1 MSLSALQLAGTSAL
15 ALLTG
20 SGDLAHA
27 LPVVFDESALL
38 RASPC
43 ANALSMP
50 SRTVECGVGVDDEFE
65 PHRLALDHRWKT
77 KRTASD
83 VLTELLD
90 VDGIRVVA
98 DGRVWDRPDN
108 LVLRHDFA
116 SDTPLHLY
124 CAAGI
129 DRTVYLDSRALSPV
143 SGRLAR
149 RQRSVGMLAEVG
161 ASWRLTEQLNI
172 ETDIR
177 WMDLS
182 RDARLVRTD
191 AGWVSG
197 DPLGLTLS
205 LVWRGR

>member
-1 MSLSALQLAGTSAL
+1 MSLSTLQLAGTSAL
-15 ALLTG
+15 ALFAG
-20 SGDLAHA
+20 SGDVAHA
-27 LPVVFDESALL
+27 APIVFDESAFL
-38 RASPC
+38 RASSC
-43 ANALSMP
+43 ANVLTMP
-50 SRTVECGVGVDDEFE
+50 RTAVECGVGVDEDVE
-65 PHRLALDHRWKT
+65 PHRLALDHSWKT

-98 DGRVWDRPDN
+98 DRHVWNRPDN

-129 DRTVYLDSRALSPV
+129 DRTVYLDARALSAA
-143 SGRLAR
+143 SGFSAR
-149 RQRSVGMLAEVG
+149 RQRSVGMMAEAG
-161 ASWRLTEQLNI
+161 ASWRLTGQLNV

-177 WMDLS
+177 WLDSS
-182 RDARLVRTD
+182 RNARLMRTE

-205 LVWRGR
+205 LVWRGK

>member
-1 MSLSALQLAGTSAL
+1 MGLFTLPLAGTSAL
-15 ALLTG
+15 ALFAG
-20 SGDLAHA
+20 SGDVAHA
-27 LPVVFDESALL
+27 LPIVFDESALQ
-38 RASPC
+38 RAS
-43 ANALSMP
+43 
-50 SRTVECGVGVDDEFE
+50 DDNFD
-65 PHRLALDHRWKT
+65 PHHLALDHSWKT

-98 DGRVWDRPDN
+98 DRHVWDRPDN

-129 DRTVYLDSRALSPV
+129 DRTVYLDSRTSSPA
-143 SGRLAR
+143 SGLAAR
-149 RQRSVGMLAEVG
+149 RRRSVGLMAEAG
-161 ASWRLTEQLNI
+161 AAWRLTGQLSV

-177 WMDLS
+177 WLDSS
-182 RDARLVRTD
+182 RNARLVRTD

-205 LVWRGR
+205 LVWRGK